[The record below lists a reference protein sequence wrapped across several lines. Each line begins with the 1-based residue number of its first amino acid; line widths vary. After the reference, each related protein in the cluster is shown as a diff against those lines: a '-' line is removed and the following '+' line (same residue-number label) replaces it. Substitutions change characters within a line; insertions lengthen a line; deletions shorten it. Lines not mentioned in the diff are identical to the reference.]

1 MKTVLIIAA
10 LLLVCGCSTTQEY
23 TAYTQAH
30 AQAETAKYRA
40 MSDVAS
46 TGGEGAKVAVVMAM
60 AMGQNQSTLRA
71 PEAPGGTA
79 LQWLSVLMP
88 TVVQAYGITANMQLG
103 MRQSDNG
110 ASVARSTNDTMNGIA
125 KLIQAPITI
134 TNTDRH
140 DTVTPA
146 PVISPPVVITPP
158 APVIIT
164 PPAPVIITPIVSGK

>member
-1 MKTVLIIAA
+1 MKTTLIIAA
-10 LLLVCGCSTTQEY
+10 LLLTGCSTTQEY
-23 TAYTQAH
+23 SAYADAH
-30 AQAETAKYRA
+30 ARSETARYQVL
-40 MSDVAS
+40 SNVAT
-46 TGGEGAKVAVVMAM
+46 TGNESAKIAAVMAM
-60 AMGQNQSTLRA
+60 ALGQNQSTLRA

-103 MRQSDNG
+103 LRQSDNG

-125 KLIQAPITI
+125 RLIQAPITI

-140 DTVTPA
+140 DVITPA